1 MRAAI
6 MEKKLYKS
14 NQNKMID
21 GVCCGI
27 AEYFGIDP
35 TVVRLIWAL
44 FSLMGGSGILAYIIA
59 AIIIPR
65 SPV

>member
-1 MRAAI
+1 

-21 GVCCGI
+21 GVCGGI
-27 AEYFGIDP
+27 AENFGIDP

-65 SPV
+65 SPVC